1 LKVRHLTNPG
11 FLALLLVSTQ
21 TRAQTPS
28 TDGCQLI
35 SIPDACH
42 LVRESDIAALMS
54 LNQAELT
61 GERDSDPQ
69 RCSCSYELKSPLRT
83 VGSARLT
90 VYDLQ
95 TPQAA
100 RHRLHADHP
109 FDKPD
114 TLVQTDD
121 ATDEVMKFGANASEV
136 AAVHGQY
143 LAEFNVSQAEDAAKA
158 HPTWAY
164 RMERSALL
172 AAGAAIVR
180 PAGMP
185 PDPRPLAREAP
196 SPSVVRYASG
206 QRSLL
211 NRLGGYIGIL
221 PLALT
226 VFLFVFIFRSV
237 YLLRIRRKYILEH
250 GLPGMA
256 LIESISDTGITTNSN
271 PLVRYDVLIAP
282 EVGPPYRATTRVV
295 QDRIAP
301 ISRRV
306 GMSVPVKIDPKRPKI
321 FIFL

>member
-1 LKVRHLTNPG
+1 MKVWHLANLG
-11 FLALLLVSTQ
+11 FLALLLASTQ
-21 TRAQTPS
+21 APAQTS

-54 LNQAELT
+54 LNQAELI
-61 GERDSDPQ
+61 GKRDDPQ
-69 RCSCSYELKSPLRT
+69 RCSCTYKLESPLRA

-95 TPQAA
+95 TPEAA
-100 RHRLHADHP
+100 RHRLHTDHP

-121 ATDEVMKFGANASEV
+121 AIDEVIKFGADASEV
-136 AAVHGQY
+136 AAIHGQY
-143 LAEFNVSQAEDAAKA
+143 LAELNVSQAEDTAKA

-180 PAGMP
+180 PVGMP

-196 SPSVVRYASG
+196 SPSVVRYTEG
-206 QRSLL
+206 QRSQLD
-211 NRLGGYIGIL
+211 RLGSYIGIL
-221 PLALT
+221 PFVIIIPL
-226 VFLFVFIFRSV
+226 FLFVFRPL
-237 YLLRIRRKYILEH
+237 YLPRFIRKRLLEQ

-256 LIESISDTGITTNSN
+256 LIENISDTGTTINSN
-271 PLVRYDVLIAP
+271 PLVRYDVLITP
-282 EVGPPYRATTRVV
+282 EVGPPYRATTKILQSRLSS
-295 QDRIAP
+295 
-301 ISRRV
+301 ISKRV
-306 GMSVPVKIDPKRPKI
+306 GRNVPVKIDPKKPKI